1 MWIQSRNISQEF
13 QRNLFLYLQGTGE
26 YSDLQDDSERLKL
39 FSKRLM
45 EIWSQ
50 AQENWSQQ
58 ASSGK

>member
-1 MWIQSRNISQEF
+1 MWVQSRNISQEF
-13 QRNLFLYLQGTGE
+13 QTNLFLYLQDTGE
-26 YSDLQDDSERLKL
+26 YSELQDDSERLKL